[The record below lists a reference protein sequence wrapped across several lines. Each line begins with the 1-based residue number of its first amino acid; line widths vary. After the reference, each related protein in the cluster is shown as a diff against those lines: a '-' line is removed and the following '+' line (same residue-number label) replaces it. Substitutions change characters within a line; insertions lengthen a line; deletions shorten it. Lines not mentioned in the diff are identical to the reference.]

1 MAMVV
6 YRKSHDFPDDFINDR
21 HRALAFAE
29 WQIHDGKKTSLI
41 KHAVPG
47 KLKRFDAAKIYELAY
62 FAKGDTVDI
71 GTNRGLSAA
80 IASDAIKDSGRRA
93 TVHTVDINEKM
104 NLSARRN
111 LAAYGADNV
120 AFVLQDAVEWIDG
133 LDKTFDFIFVDHT
146 HYYEPVLDL
155 CKRLAPKINHFG
167 CVAFHDFL
175 DGRNNSETSAFGVRR
190 AAFEGLDPSFKF
202 WGTSAVTGVFQ
213 RIEGYARPD
222 GVPEQEVKPPQRQP
236 A

>member
-1 MAMVV
+1 MATV
-6 YRKSHDFPDDFINDR
+6 RFAKSYEFPGEYINDR
-21 HRALAFAE
+21 HRGLAFADR
-29 WQIHDGKKTSLI
+29 QIHHGEKTSLI

-80 IASDAIKDSGRRA
+80 IASDAIKDSGRTA
-93 TVHTVDINEKM
+93 TVYTVDISEKM
-104 NLSARRN
+104 NLVARRN

-120 AFVLQDAVEWIDG
+120 SFVLQDAVAWVEG
-133 LDKTFDFIFVDHT
+133 LNKTFDFIFVDHT

-155 CKRLAPKINHFG
+155 CGRLAPCVNFG
-167 CVAFHDFL
+167 GYVAFHDFL
-175 DGRNNSETSAFGVRR
+175 DGRNASEKSAFGVKR

-213 RIEGYARPD
+213 RVEGH
-222 GVPEQEVKPPQRQP
+222 QRTPGEPVAAAQP